1 MDIITVPR
9 RSLVDVVET
18 RRARDVASSD
28 ASTPIVVSFDSI
40 RFDALRRFR
49 DRPRARVVASVS
61 RATRRFGRARARR
74 PRVDVCRARARV
86 ARATRADAVVH
97 KSKTPRVGY
106 RDSALGKIT

>member
-28 ASTPIVVSFDSI
+28 ASTPIVDSI

-74 PRVDVCRARARV
+74 PRVDGCRARARV

-97 KSKTPRVGY
+97 KPKTPRVGY